1 MTTNEDTVKL
11 NNDSTV
17 EEISIPNSR
26 TPKNVGKNANVHPRV
41 LAKLEEL
48 TKRGI
53 IKPEKKK

>member
-1 MTTNEDTVKL
+1 MTTIEDTKL
-11 NNDSTV
+11 NNVSTV
-17 EEISIPNSR
+17 EEISVPNSR
-26 TPKNVGKNANVHPRV
+26 TPKNIGKNANVHPRV

>member
-1 MTTNEDTVKL
+1 MTTIEDT
-11 NNDSTV
+11 NNPVETTV
-17 EEISIPNSR
+17 DVNNMSKSKI
-26 TPKNVGKNANVHPRV
+26 PKNNGKNANVHPRV